1 MFRLCLLQTQSVYDY
16 CLGFYTLSLMFAS
29 KSANCCIFYLAVF
42 FSKLACM
49 TQVNLP
55 VESAFKQRLSGV
67 PVRDLISKSTL
78 PFFISLISSSSN
90 FVLYSHQPFFPFDC
104 VAFIIPIKNNIEIY
118 FHMHRWRRV
127 HLLQ

>member
-1 MFRLCLLQTQSVYDY
+1 MFRLCLLQTQSDYDY
-16 CLGFYTLSLMFAS
+16 CLSFYTLSLMFAS

-42 FSKLACM
+42 FSKLACV

-67 PVRDLISKSTL
+67 SVRDLISKSTL

-90 FVLYSHQPFFPFDC
+90 FVLYSHRPFFPFDC